1 MFKKTAIFAAAIAVS
16 ATTAFAGGMADPI
29 EPVMMD
35 DAPAPAASSISPT
48 YIVLGVLAA
57 LVIAAAAAEE

>member
-1 MFKKTAIFAAAIAVS
+1 
-16 ATTAFAGGMADPI
+16 MADPI